1 MIEIIKKLFSSK
13 EFYKTIKDKKVGS
26 AVGIIAVLS
35 LVIAAIMALTFYIS
49 TGFTLKGDIDN
60 FVQEKVMAEFPDNL
74 RVTNTAGIMSSN
86 INPITFGASSDLTG
100 DEAAAYEDYNQ
111 NISSVLT
118 LDTTKEATMR
128 NLEESGSAIFIG
140 SDGMIAVKSNGQVQ
154 AAQSRDFPDFVADKT
169 TVTDMVNK
177 ISSYTYLIAPVIA
190 VVIMVATF
198 VFTFIAWIITS
209 FVASVATLIVSK
221 FGNTVYTW
229 DNCVRIAFYV
239 GIPVIFILN
248 VLAQILPMLSPISV
262 PLFWPS
268 VILIPMIYFLWV
280 KKS

>member
-154 AAQSRDFPDFVADKT
+154 AAQSRDFPDFVVDKT
-169 TVTDMVNK
+169 VINEVANK
-177 ISSYTYLIAPVIA
+177 IYSYTYLAAPAIALI
-190 VVIMVATF
+190 ILSITF
-198 VFTFIAWIITS
+198 IFTFIAWIITS
-209 FVASVATLIVSK
+209 FVASVATLIASK
-221 FGNTVYTW
+221 FGNTIYTW

-248 VLAQILPMLSPISV
+248 VLAQILPMFSPISV

-268 VILIPMIYFLWV
+268 VILIPVIYFLWV